1 MTGER
6 EEYLA
11 DARILALLTG
21 CQNETLLN
29 IVHQP
34 TVFRPRN
41 LKKNILTVIFN
52 QQLII

>member
-21 CQNETLLN
+21 CPNETLLN

-41 LKKNILTVIFN
+41 FLKKYINSYF
-52 QQLII
+52 